1 MSSFVK
7 IVLISSVFVLI
18 ATSTLAKIFGENL
31 ILDETTSI
39 SEILNNG
46 DAYIGKRVKV
56 EGLIVDV
63 CAKRGCWMYIAGQS
77 SFEKLRFKVIDGE
90 IVIPM
95 EARGKRAVAEG
106 EVQKFDLSREQ
117 VIEMRKHHAEETGQP
132 FNPASVT
139 SGETFFQLRGLSVEI
154 PEL

>member
-63 CAKRGCWMYIAGQS
+63 CAKRGCWMYIAGQN

-117 VIEMRKHHAEETGQP
+117 VIEMRKHHAEGTGQP

>member
-1 MSSFVK
+1 MSSYIK
-7 IVLISSVFVLI
+7 IVLISTMVVLM
-18 ATSTLAKIFGENL
+18 ATSALAKKFGENL

-39 SEILNNG
+39 AEILNNG

-63 CAKRGCWMYIAGQS
+63 CAKRGCWMYIAGQKP
-77 SFEKLRFKVIDGE
+77 FEKLRFKVIDGE

-95 EARGKRAVAEG
+95 EARGKRVVAEG

-132 FNPASVT
+132 FDPASVT
-139 SGETFFQLRGLSVEI
+139 AGETFYQLRGLSVEI
-154 PEL
+154 PGL